1 MFANKNRIIGLILL
15 ILLASSIAG
24 SQEAKDFSYTTKSPE
39 ALKYFLDG
47 VDLID
52 NFRYGDA
59 SQLFERAIKAD
70 SAFAMAYDYW
80 AATATSGEEGIKRI
94 NKAVELAATASEPER
109 LTIMADKAISE
120 NKMDMARQYIGRL
133 VELLP
138 ASKRAHYIFATF
150 LDSQREDTEAEKE
163 YHKTIAIDPNF
174 AAAYNNYAYFLSR
187 LGRYPEAL
195 DALKKYA
202 ELKPLEPNPHD
213 SMGEIYLWM
222 GDYTNSI
229 KEYENSLKLN
239 PRFVASIAGLGHN
252 YVFKGEFEQARAKY
266 SEMCTHAYSAGD
278 TNTAYYWEATSY
290 LYEKKY
296 DAAIAVLQEQL
307 SFIKARN
314 DIYQEPNIHSNL
326 AIVYR
331 EKGDFD
337 KALGEAALERELAM
351 NPGIESATRQGY
363 IRDCLALQ
371 ASILARQGKIDQ
383 AKAALAEYLKSIEG
397 INDPALMRNYRGVS
411 GVVAY
416 FNKDYQGAIDELKQS
431 DPANQ
436 YYRYYLGLS
445 FELTG
450 NNVQARKLFAEV
462 ASYNRNGLMYAIVR
476 PLAAAK
482 L

>member
-1 MFANKNRIIGLILL
+1 MFEK
-15 ILLASSIAG
+15 
-24 SQEAKDFSYTTKSPE
+24 
-39 ALKYFLDG
+39 
-47 VDLID
+47 
-52 NFRYGDA
+52 
-59 SQLFERAIKAD
+59 AIKAD
-70 SAFAMAYDYW
+70 PAFAMAYDYW

-94 NKAVELAATASEPER
+94 NKAVELASTASEPER
-109 LTIMADKAISE
+109 LTIMADKAMFE
-120 NKMDMARQYIGRL
+120 NKMDMARQYIARL
-133 VELLP
+133 VELKP
-138 ASKRAHYIFATF
+138 ESKRAHYVYAIF
-150 LDSQREDTEAEKE
+150 LDGQRVDSEAEKE
-163 YHKTIAIDPNF
+163 YHKTITIDPNF

-187 LGRYPEAL
+187 LGQYTEAL

-222 GDYTNSI
+222 GDYANSI

-278 TNTAYYWEATSY
+278 TNMAYYWEATSY

-296 DAAIAVLQEQL
+296 DAAITVLQEQL
-307 SFIKARN
+307 SFVTARN

-337 KALGEAALERELAM
+337 KALSEAARERELAM

-363 IRDCLALQ
+363 IRDCLASQ
-371 ASILARQGKIDQ
+371 ASILACQGKIDQ
-383 AKAALAEYLKSIEG
+383 AKAALTEYLKSIEG
-397 INDPALMRNYRGVS
+397 INDPALMRNYHGVS
-411 GVVAY
+411 GVVAF
-416 FNKDYQGAIDELKQS
+416 FNKAYQEAIDELKQS
-431 DPANQ
+431 DPTNQ
-436 YYRYYLGLS
+436 YFKYYLGLAS
-445 FELTG
+445 EMAG
-450 NNVQARKLFAEV
+450 NNVQAKKVFSEV
-462 ASYNRNGLMYAIVR
+462 AGYNRNGLMYAIVR